1 MKRQASPPRP
11 DFAAHAA
18 EIGFHF
24 AGADGQVYWDES
36 IRYAFSL
43 AQIEN
48 DLESATAELGALCL
62 DLVDRVVGD
71 AAALARLNIPR
82 HAQAAIAASWARR
95 DPSLYGRFDFAYDG
109 KGPPKLLEYNADTP
123 TSLFESAVVQ
133 WYWLEQL
140 IARGD
145 LPAGADQ
152 FNSLHEKLIA
162 RWTAIGDGRFLHLA
176 CVLESIE
183 DSSTTAYLE
192 ECARQAGLRT
202 SVIAMADIGREMR
215 GARDL
220 GFRDRSGR
228 QIELLFKLYPWEWMF
243 GEPSGY
249 SAALPALRVIEP
261 AWKMILSNKGMLALL
276 WEMAPGHPNLLPCF
290 FEDSLEAETLGQS
303 YARKPLFSREGA
315 NVTLVEGGRTVEAT
329 PGAYGA
335 EGFVRQALRL
345 LPDFDGHFPVC
356 GCWLVGNEP
365 AGLGIREDSS
375 PVTSNA
381 SRFVPH
387 VILG

>member
-1 MKRQASPPRP
+1 MKRQASPLRP

-18 EIGFHF
+18 DIGFHF
-24 AGADGQVYWDES
+24 SGADGQIYWDES
-36 IRYAFSL
+36 IRYELSL

-62 DLVDRVVGD
+62 DLVDRVVGN

-202 SVIAMADIGREMR
+202 TLIAIADIGREMR

-228 QIELLFKLYPWEWMF
+228 PIELLFKLYPWEWMF

-249 SAALPALRVIEP
+249 SSALPALRE
-261 AWKMILSNKGMLALL
+261 LSANRTEWDADYVR
-276 WEMAPGHPNLLPCF
+276 EAANRAIQAIDFPIAAPVPRGGDVLGETAKHVVRVASKPQRLSPGGLMRHIA
-290 FEDSLEAETLGQS
+290 DAES
-303 YARKPLFSREGA
+303 VPPRE
-315 NVTLVEGGRTVEAT
+315 
-329 PGAYGA
+329 
-335 EGFVRQALRL
+335 
-345 LPDFDGHFPVC
+345 C
-356 GCWLVGNEP
+356 
-365 AGLGIREDSS
+365 
-375 PVTSNA
+375 
-381 SRFVPH
+381 RFVPRTDWIAI
-387 VILG
+387 VDISQRPLLGPTKGLDQPSVRRSQFET